1 MSQCSCGMPP
11 PPIEEP
17 KPVDNNVELKK
28 NDLNKVFQKPSVDRL
43 RYTKRF
49 KRNNEYLFFLV
60 ILLFLMFCVIYKG

>member
-11 PPIEEP
+11 PTEEP